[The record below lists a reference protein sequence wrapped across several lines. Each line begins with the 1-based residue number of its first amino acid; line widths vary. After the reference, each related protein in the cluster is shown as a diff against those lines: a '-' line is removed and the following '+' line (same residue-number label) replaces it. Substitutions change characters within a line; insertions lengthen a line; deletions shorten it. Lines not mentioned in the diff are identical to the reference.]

1 MSGLFRRDHYDPIE
15 NKFTVERIQD
25 VEPILERNKALKAEV
40 QKADSFHHIGEI
52 PNVIVERW
60 LNEEYE
66 RGNVGLHLGHPD
78 FLALCKRKLQDPD
91 WAFLRVTDKRF

>member
-1 MSGLFRRDHYDPIE
+1 MSIFRRDHYDATE
-15 NKFTVERIQD
+15 NKFIVERIQD
-25 VEPILERNKALKAEV
+25 VEPILDNNKALANEA
-40 QKADSFHHIGEI
+40 QTMDGFHHIGEI
-52 PNVIVERW
+52 PNVFIERW

-78 FLALCKRKLQDPD
+78 FLALCKRKLRDPD